1 MKRGCVKCPFCLA
14 PHFRGRV
21 GVWACGACRV
31 VLARIRSLREMD
43 RRATSPGAPADIEE
57 RIARH
62 RERASNREPLFTEGV
77 DDG

>member
-1 MKRGCVKCPFCLA
+1 
-14 PHFRGRV
+14 
-21 GVWACGACRV
+21 